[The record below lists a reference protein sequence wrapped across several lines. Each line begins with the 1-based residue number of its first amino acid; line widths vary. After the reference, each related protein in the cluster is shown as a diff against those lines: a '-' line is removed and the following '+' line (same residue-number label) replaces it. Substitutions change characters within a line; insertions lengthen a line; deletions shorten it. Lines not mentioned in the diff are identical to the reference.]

1 MAKSKPDKSKKQ
13 YPKDLQRQI
22 TKSEASELGPKMG
35 AILEQVKN
43 LKDRKAASAKE
54 WQGKI
59 DAAELELER
68 LGEAVRTGRIE
79 ESVLVY
85 DEPDER
91 RLEVVTKRADNDKVV
106 DRRPMTAAERQGSL
120 PGTTS
125 DDAEEDPDDGDDDDS
140 DDDSDDDDD
149 DSEGAEG

>member
-1 MAKSKPDKSKKQ
+1 MAKSKPNKPKQ

-22 TKSEASELGPKMG
+22 TKSEATELGPKMG
-35 AILEQVKN
+35 ALLEQVKT
-43 LKDRKAASAKE
+43 LKDRKSASAKE

-79 ESVLVY
+79 ESVMVY
-85 DEPDER
+85 DESDER

-120 PGTTS
+120 PGTAG
-125 DDAEEDPDDGDDDDS
+125 DDSEEDPDDGDGEDDEEDS
-140 DDDSDDDDD
+140 DDD